1 MLGLEAI
8 TLGLDETLTLGLG
21 DELVLCP
28 GEALALREAEMLAIA
43 LFTELPHPA
52 TMHPAIRIAAE
63 SRRPLVNRRMLI
75 LPGFYSS
82 NRRLAALKHE
92 GRHWYWAHPAWLEWP
107 PWPVLYSIAGGSA
120 WLTHRKPRWQVALST
135 VSPWRAAGR

>member
-1 MLGLEAI
+1 MLGLEVI

-28 GEALALREAEMLAIA
+28 GEALALRVGEMLAIA

-75 LPGFYSS
+75 LPGF
-82 NRRLAALKHE
+82 LFLKASPE
-92 GRHWYWAHPAWLEWP
+92 GRHWACPAWLEWP
-107 PWPVLYSIAGGSA
+107 AWPVLYFMAGGSA